1 MLRRLGHALGP
12 SQPTRRRAIEIEP
25 IGLEEQETAAIRRR
39 VDPDEL
45 PSWVAA
51 TQGLIAIHLQSIGV
65 ATTDVPYLR
74 VHELGASPE
83 IEVGYPVAERITP
96 KDEVVPATLP
106 GGPAV
111 MVRKTGGFDALAEGL
126 EAVDAWMQQRGVEPA
141 DAPWVIGHT
150 GPSSGFAAAPEILD
164 IHQTYRD

>member
-1 MLRRLGHALGP
+1 LD
-12 SQPTRRRAIEIEP
+12 
-25 IGLEEQETAAIRRR
+25 EQETAAICRG

-51 TQGLIAIHLQSIGV
+51 TQGLIATHLQSIGV
-65 ATTDVPYLR
+65 ATTGAPFLR
-74 VHELGASPE
+74 IHELGPSPR

-111 MVRKTGGFDALAEGL
+111 IHRRTGGLDVLADGL
-126 EAVDAWMQQRGVEPA
+126 EAVDAWMQQRGVEPT
-141 DAPWVIGHT
+141 DAPWVVGHT
-150 GPSSGFAAAPEILD
+150 GPSSGFAAEPEILE

>member
-1 MLRRLGHALGP
+1 M
-12 SQPTRRRAIEIEP
+12 ED
-25 IGLEEQETAAIRRR
+25 QETAAIRRR

-51 TQGLIAIHLQSIGV
+51 TQGIIATHLQSIGV
-65 ATTDVPYLR
+65 ATIGAPFLR
-74 VHELGASPE
+74 VHELGSSPE
-83 IEVGYPVAERITP
+83 IEVGFPVAERITP

-111 MVRKTGGFDALAEGL
+111 LYRRTGGFDVLADGL
-126 EAVDAWMQQRGVEPA
+126 EAVDAWMQQRGVEPT
-141 DAPWVIGHT
+141 DVPWVIGHT
-150 GPSSGFAAAPEILD
+150 GPATGFAAAPEILD